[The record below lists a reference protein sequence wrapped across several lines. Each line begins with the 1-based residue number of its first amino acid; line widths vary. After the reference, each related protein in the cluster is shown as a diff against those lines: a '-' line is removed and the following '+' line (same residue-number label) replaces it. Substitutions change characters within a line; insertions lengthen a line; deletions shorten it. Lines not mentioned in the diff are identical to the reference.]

1 MLQRSSDA
9 NGNKGC
15 ATGLLLIVA
24 QVLLVLV
31 LIVGFLTVAIA
42 AGWID
47 IP

>member
-24 QVLLVLV
+24 QVLLVL
-31 LIVGFLTVAIA
+31 IVGFLTVAIA
-42 AGWID
+42 AGRIN

>member
-24 QVLLVLV
+24 QVLLVL
-31 LIVGFLTVAIA
+31 IVGFLTVAIA
-42 AGWID
+42 AGWIN